1 MTRGDGKPLTV
12 LSVAYPF
19 APVGEDAVGGSE
31 QILSVLDSALVAQ
44 GHTSLVAACEGSETA
59 GKLFPV
65 PLLEGELLE
74 EPQRRW
80 YTEQLKAAIE
90 RALLLHRVDLVHMH
104 GLDFFE
110 YELPA
115 GVPVVVTLHLPVA
128 WYGAERL
135 KRLRARVQMCCV
147 SESQRRTCPPEL
159 SDVPVVENGVALP
172 DWRADESK
180 GDYAL
185 VLGRVCPEKNVHAA
199 LEAGTQAKT
208 RVLVGGRVFPY
219 REHQEY
225 FEEKVEPLLNQRGAG
240 VRHEFLGQVG
250 AAERQEL
257 LMHAKCLLHP
267 TLAPETSSLVAME
280 ALAAGT
286 PVIAYRSGA
295 LTEIVEHGVT
305 GFLVDNVEEMAEA
318 IRRVDAISPEV
329 CRKAAEQRFR
339 KERMVEKYFVLY
351 RAMAGERELVQAYG

>member
-1 MTRGDGKPLTV
+1 MTRDDRKPLTV

-31 QILSVLDSALVAQ
+31 QILSVLDSALVAE
-44 GHTSLVAACEGSETA
+44 GHTSLVAACEGSEPA
-59 GKLFPV
+59 GKLFSI
-65 PLLEGELLE
+65 PLLESEMLDA
-74 EPQRRW
+74 PQRRW
-80 YTEQLKAAIE
+80 YTRQLKAAID
-90 RALLLHRVDLVHMH
+90 RALLLHRVDVVHMH

-115 GVPVVVTLHLPVA
+115 GLPVLVTLHLPIA
-128 WYGAERL
+128 WYGADRL
-135 KRLRARVQMCCV
+135 IRLRSRVHMCCV
-147 SESQRRTCPPEL
+147 SESQRRTCPSEL
-159 SDVPVVENGVALP
+159 GDICVVENGVALP
-172 DWRADESK
+172 DWQPDRPK

-185 VLGRVCPEKNVHAA
+185 VLGRICPEKNVHAA
-199 LEAGTQAKT
+199 LEAGTLART

-225 FEEKVEPLLNQRGAG
+225 FEEKVKTALEQPGTG

-250 AAERQEL
+250 AMQRQEL
-257 LMHAKCLLHP
+257 LIHAKCLLHP

-295 LTEIVEHGVT
+295 LSEIVEHGVT
-305 GFLVDNVEEMAEA
+305 GFLVHNVEEMAEA
-318 IRRVDAISPEV
+318 IRELDAISPEA
-329 CRKAAEQRFR
+329 CRRAAEQRFP
-339 KERMVEKYFVLY
+339 KERMVEKYFALY
-351 RAMAGERELVQAYG
+351 RAMVRERELVQAYA